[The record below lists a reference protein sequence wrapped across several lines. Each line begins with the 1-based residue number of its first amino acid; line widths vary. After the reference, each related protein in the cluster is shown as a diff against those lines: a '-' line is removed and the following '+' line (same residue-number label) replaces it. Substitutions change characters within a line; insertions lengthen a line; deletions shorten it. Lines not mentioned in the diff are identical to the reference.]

1 MHESTLI
8 EAIPPDYLKSSGK
21 RILFATVPGDGHF
34 NPLTGLAV
42 QLQYLGH
49 DVRWYTSPIYAEK
62 LKKLLIPH
70 YSFKKA
76 LDVNGE
82 NVEQLFPERKNIKG
96 MIKKLCF
103 DLINGFILRSTE
115 YFEDI
120 REIHGGFPFDMVICD
135 CMFMAIPFIKEKLHI
150 PVISIGVLPL
160 TEKSKDLAPAGLGLK
175 PSNTFL
181 GRRKQ
186 DMLRFIADKILFSK
200 PNKVM
205 ASLLNQHGIIVEGS
219 NAFDMLIRK
228 STLLLQSGT
237 PGFEYYRSDLGRN
250 IRFIGALLPHG
261 FKNKTHAWYSEKL
274 TQYSR
279 VLLVTQGTVEKDTS
293 KLLVPTLE
301 AFKNSDYLVVATTGG
316 SGTKELQEKYPCD
329 NIIIEDFIPFSE
341 VMPYADVYITNGG
354 YGGVMLS
361 IENKLP
367 MVVAGVHEGKS
378 EINARVEYFKLGINL
393 RTEKPIPSQI
403 RKGVEKVLN
412 DVTYQ
417 NNIDKLSSEFSSY
430 NPGELCTFYID
441 QVLNKENRVKVF

>member
-1 MHESTLI
+1 MQKSTLI
-8 EAIPPDYLKSSGK
+8 KNIPFDHLISSGK

-42 QLQYLGH
+42 HLQYIGH
-49 DVRWYTSPIYAEK
+49 DVRWYTSATYAEK
-62 LKKLLIPH
+62 LRKLLIPH

-76 LDVNGE
+76 VDINGE
-82 NVEQLFPERKNIKG
+82 NGEQLFPERKNIKG
-96 MIKKLCF
+96 MIKRLCF

-120 REIHGGFPFDMVICD
+120 KEIHKSFPFDMVICD
-135 CMFMAIPFIKEKLHI
+135 CMFMAIPFIREKLHV
-150 PVISIGVLPL
+150 PVISVGVLPL
-160 TEKSKDLAPAGLGLK
+160 TETSKDLAPAGLGLM
-175 PSNTFL
+175 PSGTFW

-186 DMLRFIADKILFSK
+186 DLLRLVADKILFSK

-205 ASLLNQHGIIVEGS
+205 TSLLNRYGIKVEGS

-250 IRFIGALLPHG
+250 IRFIGALLPYNA
-261 FKNKTHAWYSEKL
+261 KNKRHSWYNEKL

-293 KLLVPTLE
+293 KLLIPTLE
-301 AFKNSDYLVVATTGG
+301 AFKDTDYLVVATTGS
-316 SGTKELQEKYPCD
+316 SGTKELQEKYAFD
-329 NIIIEDFIPFSE
+329 NIIVEDFIPFSE
-341 VMPYADVYITNGG
+341 VMPYADIYITNGG

-361 IENKLP
+361 IQNKLP
-367 MVVAGVHEGKS
+367 MVVSGVHEGKS

-393 RTEKPIPSQI
+393 RTEKPTPSQI

-412 DVTYQ
+412 DQTYQ
-417 NNIDKLSSEFSSY
+417 NNIDKLSNEFSSY
-430 NPGELCTFYID
+430 NPYELCTFYIS
-441 QVLNKENRVKVF
+441 QVLNKQNRIKVF